1 MLDFFRSVFWLGMG
15 ECVSEKRSGKRDK
28 GLEGKME
35 RQRSAAGGWV
45 CRYINANI
53 YNTPTDTG
61 KGVGGG
67 KDGKGKKTMWS
78 KKKAV
83 VDGLRSEWKR
93 PRGKAKNR
101 EK

>member
-1 MLDFFRSVFWLGMG
+1 LLDFFRSVFWLGMG

-67 KDGKGKKTMWS
+67 RMAKEKKRCGQKKGSRGWS
-78 KKKAV
+78 AKRVEKAT
-83 VDGLRSEWKR
+83 R
-93 PRGKAKNR
+93 
-101 EK
+101 

>member
-1 MLDFFRSVFWLGMG
+1 LLGFFQSVFWLGVG

-67 KDGKGKKTMWS
+67 EGWQREKNDVV
-78 KKKAV
+78 KKKGSRGWSA
-83 VDGLRSEWKR
+83 KR
-93 PRGKAKNR
+93 VEKATR
-101 EK
+101 

>member
-1 MLDFFRSVFWLGMG
+1 
-15 ECVSEKRSGKRDK
+15 
-28 GLEGKME
+28 ME

-67 KDGKGKKTMWS
+67 RMAKE
-78 KKKAV
+78 KKKNDV
-83 VDGLRSEWKR
+83 VKKKGSRGWSAKR
-93 PRGKAKNR
+93 VEKATR
-101 EK
+101 

>member
-1 MLDFFRSVFWLGMG
+1 
-15 ECVSEKRSGKRDK
+15 
-28 GLEGKME
+28 ME

-67 KDGKGKKTMWS
+67 GKDGKGKKKRCGQ
-78 KKKAV
+78 KKRQSWMVCEASGKGHEV
-83 VDGLRSEWKR
+83 KQKTVRNRRPEIGLQRMCPLK
-93 PRGKAKNR
+93 
-101 EK
+101 